1 MKKSE
6 IEEFIKDNLIN
17 IVYFS
22 GSSCG
27 ACDAIKNKVLNIIKD
42 YKEVRFI
49 EVNAVGNEEIAATY
63 NIFSLPILLLFVD
76 GKETLRIGRHF
87 DMLDF
92 KNSIDR
98 YYNMI
103 FYDL

>member
-1 MKKSE
+1 MRKME
-6 IEEFIKDNLIN
+6 IEEFIKDNLIS

-22 GSSCG
+22 GTTCG
-27 ACDAIKNKVLNIIKD
+27 ACDVIKDKVLHIIKD
-42 YKEVRFI
+42 YKEIKFMEI
-49 EVNAVGNEEIAATY
+49 NAVENKEVAASY
-63 NIFSLPILLLFVD
+63 DIFSLPILLLFVN
-76 GKETLRIGRHF
+76 GKETLRLGRYF

-103 FYDL
+103 F